1 MKKLDKG
8 PRSSFAE
15 NAERLDAA
23 VREIKN
29 RQLADVHGVPQ
40 QLPLKGPTAAET
52 WSRNYATQSIGPRAG
67 VMGPANM
74 TPMPHS
80 TFVLAESSPPRVAMP
95 NEFKRAAPVDRAP
108 MSMRVG
114 KREERRRS
122 WLGRL
127 LRG

>member
-15 NAERLDAA
+15 DAERLDAA

-29 RQLADVHGVPQ
+29 KQLADVHGVPQ
-40 QLPLKGPTAAET
+40 QPPLKGPTAAET
-52 WSRNYATQSIGPRAG
+52 WSRNYATQSISPRVG
-67 VMGPANM
+67 VMAPANM

-80 TFVLAESSPPRVAMP
+80 TFVLAESSPPRVAVP
-95 NEFKRAAPVDRAP
+95 NELKRAAPVDRAP
-108 MSMRVG
+108 MSVRIG
-114 KREERRRS
+114 KFMERRRS

>member
-23 VREIKN
+23 ARDIKD
-29 RQLADVHGVPQ
+29 RQLADVQGVPAE
-40 QLPLKGPTAAET
+40 PRVKGPSAAES
-52 WSRNYATQSIGPRAG
+52 WSRNYMTQSIAPHAG
-67 VMGPANM
+67 VTGPANM

-80 TFVLAESSPPRVAMP
+80 TFVLAETSPPRIATP
-95 NEFKRAAPVDRAP
+95 NEFKRASPVDRAP
-108 MSMRVG
+108 MNMRIG
-114 KREERRRS
+114 KPEERRRS